1 MSRIVRWLAVLEL
14 AVLGFAFIAAPLP
27 VNAQDYPS
35 RNVTIVVPLA
45 PGTGV
50 DTVARLYGEK
60 LSERLGRPV
69 VIENR
74 PGANMVL
81 PTQSVIAAPADGH
94 TLLVATP
101 TQLSTNQTLYK
112 QLPYDPAKDIVP
124 ISHYLTSVFVL
135 VVDPSLPVKTVPEF
149 IKFAKERTTPLSYSS
164 PAGGGF
170 PHYAVALMQQRTG
183 LKLTHVPYKNSPQSI
198 QDIAAGHVNFGF
210 VEAGAS
216 RPLIQAGKLRAL
228 AVSSKQRLPAYPELP
243 TLAAAAGIADYEVV
257 AWHMLVARS
266 GTPRPILERLNGEM
280 KRIMAMPDVR
290 ARIAGL
296 GLVPHEPPSIAD
308 TEQFLKTEA
317 TRWGAILKGM
327 GLAGSI

>member
-1 MSRIVRWLAVLEL
+1 MSRIVRWLAVLVL
-14 AVLGFAFIAAPLP
+14 AVLGFAFVAAPLP
-27 VNAQDYPS
+27 VHAQDYPS

-81 PTQSVIAAPADGH
+81 PTQSVISAPADGH

-135 VVDPSLPVKTVPEF
+135 VVDPSLPSKRSPN
-149 IKFAKERTTPLSYSS
+149 SSSS
-164 PAGGGF
+164 P
-170 PHYAVALMQQRTG
+170 
-183 LKLTHVPYKNSPQSI
+183 
-198 QDIAAGHVNFGF
+198 
-210 VEAGAS
+210 
-216 RPLIQAGKLRAL
+216 
-228 AVSSKQRLPAYPELP
+228 
-243 TLAAAAGIADYEVV
+243 
-257 AWHMLVARS
+257 RS
-266 GTPRPILERLNGEM
+266 GPRR
-280 KRIMAMPDVR
+280 
-290 ARIAGL
+290 
-296 GLVPHEPPSIAD
+296 
-308 TEQFLKTEA
+308 
-317 TRWGAILKGM
+317 
-327 GLAGSI
+327 